1 MSFSHST
8 SQEENNVVFIDHPRM
23 RNVKQLVMTGLLAF
37 FFCFTL
43 SPAWAGDYSRG
54 AASAASI
61 KLTGFSIYISPG
73 GLHLGIG
80 GHSYG
85 RNYGRSH
92 RHPFAKQYWKH
103 QKRHHYRYGYG
114 SSKRFGHRHG
124 WKNER
129 HRGKFRGQH
138 SHRRHRH

>member
-1 MSFSHST
+1 MNISHTT
-8 SQEENNVVFIDHPRM
+8 SQDERNVDFHDHPRRRKM
-23 RNVKQLVMTGLLAF
+23 KQIFMTGLLAL
-37 FFCFTL
+37 FCFTL
-43 SPAWAGDYSRG
+43 SPAWAGDYFRSG
-54 AASAASI
+54 ASTASI
-61 KLTGFSIYISPG
+61 QLTGFSIYISPG

-85 RNYGRSH
+85 RHYGRPH
-92 RHPFAKQYWKH
+92 LHPFTKQYRKH
-103 QKRHHYRYGYG
+103 QKRHHYRHGYG
-114 SSKRFGHRHG
+114 LSKRSGHRHG